1 VQRIQGEYLE
11 MPGLR
16 LKLDQVRRLTGV
28 DAATCRVA
36 LDSLVTAKFLC
47 VKPDGAYA
55 RASEGETSRLRTAKA
70 DHPRHRSSAD
80 AA

>member
-1 VQRIQGEYLE
+1 

-28 DAATCRVA
+28 DAATCRIA
-36 LDSLVTAKFLC
+36 LDSLVTAMFLC

-55 RASEGETSRLRTAKA
+55 RLGEGETSRLRVAKA
-70 DHPRHRSSAD
+70 EHPKRPSAAD